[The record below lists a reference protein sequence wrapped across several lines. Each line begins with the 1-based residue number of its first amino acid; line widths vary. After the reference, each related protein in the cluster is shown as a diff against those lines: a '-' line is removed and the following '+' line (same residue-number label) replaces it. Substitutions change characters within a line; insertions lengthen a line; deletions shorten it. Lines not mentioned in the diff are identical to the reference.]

1 MGYVGLSNAVL
12 LAQYNKVIG
21 ADICN
26 TRVDLLNNGKSPIA
40 DDLITKFL
48 SSKDLDL
55 TASTDLS
62 SAIPN
67 ADYVIVATPTD
78 YDDRTNF
85 FDTSSVEA
93 VVKKVV
99 EKCPKACVVIRST
112 IPVGFVQNISNQLQT
127 KAVIFVPEFLR
138 EGHALYDNLHPSR
151 IIVGGKSRRA
161 RKFADL
167 LSESALKKN
176 IDVMFVGSRE
186 AEAIKLF
193 ANTYFGYAC
202 SLF

>member
-1 MGYVGLSNAVL
+1 MSRKKTKIVVVGLGYVGLSNAVL

-21 ADICN
+21 VDICN

-161 RKFADL
+161 RKFCRL
-167 LSESALKKN
+167 
-176 IDVMFVGSRE
+176 
-186 AEAIKLF
+186 IKRI
-193 ANTYFGYAC
+193 C
-202 SLF
+202 S